1 MTLPG
6 KTLQQ
11 MQKDI
16 RTIFNAGVAA
26 VAPEKRVKY
35 VCRTNNYLL
44 KINHHSYDLS
54 SYKHIYV
61 IGAGKASAAMG
72 TAIEDLIGKRLT
84 GGLINVKYGYTAPL
98 KKIRL
103 IEAGHPLPDENGL
116 RPGGPYRSAQR
127 GHEFLAG
134 TVAPWREMGPVS
146 PGHP

>member
-1 MTLPG
+1 MTLPE

-26 VAPEKRVKY
+26 VDPEKRVKY
-35 VCRTNNYLL
+35 VCRTNNDLL

-61 IGAGKASAAMG
+61 IGAGKAAAAMG

-98 KKIRL
+98 KKNQ
-103 IEAGHPLPDENGL
+103 AD
-116 RPGGPYRSAQR
+116 RSGASLT
-127 GHEFLAG
+127 G
-134 TVAPWREMGPVS
+134 
-146 PGHP
+146 